1 VTTLPTS
8 APTLTDG
15 VVTLRAH
22 QLRDVDEILVQ
33 GQDPVMQQ
41 WTTVPAP
48 YERANAEAFATAIM
62 PNGWL
67 EPTGSKGFAIEA
79 LDNGRPRFAGTV
91 DFRPDLAGGAEV
103 GFGLAPWARGRGL
116 MARAL
121 RLGLSWAWDALA
133 LESVH
138 WRANVGNFPS
148 RRVAWACGFRF
159 DGTVRSLLPQRGE
172 RYDGWVA
179 SLLRGEPMA
188 PRHPWFEAPVLLG
201 ERVVLRAYRDDDA
214 PRLAEQLDENVAR
227 EFIQAVPEV
236 FGADQA
242 AEWLLRQ
249 RTAMADGRAVSWCV
263 ADPDDDRLVGSVDL
277 FDLELPGHRAA
288 VGYALHPDARGRGLM
303 ADAVRLAVRH
313 AFVPASDGGLGRPRV
328 WARIAA
334 RNVASRR
341 VAERVG
347 FRQVGVLRQVDPLPG
362 PAGAAGEAGDLLC
375 YDLLADEL
383 VTR

>member
-1 VTTLPTS
+1 MSALPTT

-22 QLRDVDEILVQ
+22 RTGDVDEILRQ
-33 GQDPVMQQ
+33 GQDLVMQQ
-41 WTTVPAP
+41 WTTVPVP
-48 YERANAEAFATAIM
+48 YEREHALGFATEIM
-62 PNGWL
+62 PKGWL
-67 EPTGSKGFAIEA
+67 EPAGSKGFAIET
-79 LDNGRPRFAGTV
+79 LDGGRPRFAGTV

-116 MARAL
+116 MTRAL

-133 LESVH
+133 LQAVH

-179 SLLRGEPMA
+179 SLLRDEPMT
-188 PRHPWFEAPVLLG
+188 PRHPWFDAPVLVG
-201 ERVVLRAYRDDDA
+201 ERVVLRPYRDDDA
-214 PRLAEQLDENVAR
+214 PRLAEELDDPAAR
-227 EFIQAVPEV
+227 EFIQAVPDV
-236 FGADQA
+236 FGPDQA
-242 AEWLLRQ
+242 ADWLLRQ

-288 VGYALHPDARGRGLM
+288 VGYALHPDGRGRGLM

-313 AFVPASDGGLGRPRV
+313 AFVPAGDGGLGRPRV

-334 RNVASRR
+334 RNEASCR

-362 PAGAAGEAGDLLC
+362 RGGAAGDLLC

-383 VTR
+383 VMR